1 MNSLEDIDMPKTV
14 KIVGYINNQNVI
26 VLIDLGSTHTFIN
39 KNMVYKLNYVTHPFI
54 NFQVVIVN
62 GGKCHNIKLS
72 RLQIINFHLHHFY

>member
-1 MNSLEDIDMPKTV
+1 MPKTI

-26 VLIDLGSTHTFIN
+26 VLIDLGSTHTLIN
-39 KNMVYKLNYVTHPFI
+39 KNMVYKLDCDRHPFI

-72 RLQIINFHLHHFY
+72 RLQIINFHLNHFY